1 MKKLLYA
8 AASAVAMMAMAPSA
22 NAATFI
28 NVDGLNGA
36 FDISLD
42 YTIGGGPVDISI
54 ISLGAADV
62 DFTSVT
68 FGSQALT
75 ITTDLLGTSIDTAI
89 LFPPVAFAAGTYTL
103 HLIGTSTAGGA
114 FTGVLTAP
122 PAIPEPATWA
132 MMLAGVAAV
141 GTAMRRRSYSARVSF
156 S

>member
-36 FDISLD
+36 FDLSLD
-42 YTIGGGPVDISI
+42 YTIGAGPVDISI
-54 ISLGAADV
+54 ISLGGADV
-62 DFTSVT
+62 DFTSVS
-68 FGSQALT
+68 FGAQSLT
-75 ITTDLLGTSIDTAI
+75 VVNDIFATIDTAV
-89 LFPPVAFAAGTYTL
+89 LFPPIAFAAGTYTL
-103 HLIGTSTAGGA
+103 RLIGTSTAGGA
-114 FTGVLTAP
+114 FTGVLNSAP
-122 PAIPEPATWA
+122 AVPEPATWA

-141 GTAMRRRSYSARVSF
+141 GTAMRRRSYSSRVSF